1 MFTNLSIFFIK
12 IIMSRVKIS
21 EDILKI
27 KDLVGSP
34 KKVRIRDIKEEI
46 LIQLKE
52 LNHRVEMIEKKLKE
66 KESPITLRRRKQI
79 IFLLKNNKLT
89 ASQVAQQLNLS
100 RARANQY
107 LKRME
112 EEGILQGEF
121 RGKKKFY
128 KVK

>member
-1 MFTNLSIFFIK
+1 
-12 IIMSRVKIS
+12 MSKVKIS

-27 KDLVGSP
+27 KDLVGRP
-34 KKVRIRDIKEEI
+34 KKVRSRDIKEEI

-52 LNHRVEMIEKKLKE
+52 LNHRVETIEKKLKD
-66 KESPITLRRRKQI
+66 KESTVTLRRKKQI

-89 ASQVAQQLNLS
+89 PSQVAQQLNLS

-121 RGKKKFY
+121 KGKKKFY

>member
-1 MFTNLSIFFIK
+1 
-12 IIMSRVKIS
+12 MSRVKIS

>member
-1 MFTNLSIFFIK
+1 MGK
-12 IIMSRVKIS
+12 VKIS

-27 KDLVGSP
+27 KDLVGRP
-34 KKVRIRDIKEEI
+34 KKVKTRDIKEEI

-52 LNHRVEMIEKKLKE
+52 LDHRVETIEKKLKE
-66 KESPITLRRRKQI
+66 KESTVTLRRKKQI

-112 EEGILQGEF
+112 EEGILHGEF
-121 RGKKKFY
+121 KGKKKFY

>member
-52 LNHRVEMIEKKLKE
+52 LNHRVEMIEK
-66 KESPITLRRRKQI
+66 R
-79 IFLLKNNKLT
+79 
-89 ASQVAQQLNLS
+89 
-100 RARANQY
+100 
-107 LKRME
+107 
-112 EEGILQGEF
+112 
-121 RGKKKFY
+121 
-128 KVK
+128 